1 MSDDGAQRTFS
12 AAWLESQ
19 RLSTASNA
27 RPPKPNGCNPHATG
41 AGCSCIC
48 ASLCVLTELC
58 AGVCCAALRLCV
70 CAQSA
75 THGLCGPVRACAG
88 AARASGGALSLRRC
102 AGGAVSAVIRQQCA
116 LKCLTGRSCSRALH
130 SAATVRGKW
139 CKCIAAHSRMQGSD
153 GSDSSSISSTSK
165 PSRRRG
171 RPQPQAQAQL
181 SLMLMLSSRLCC
193 SDTDSVRWA
202 LLGLTS
208 TPPPFHR

>member
-1 MSDDGAQRTFS
+1 MVHS
-12 AAWLESQ
+12 ALSQ
-19 RLSTASNA
+19 RLGSRVSGYPQRATHA
-27 RPPKPNGCNPHATG
+27 RPSQTDATRMQP
-41 AGCSCIC
+41 ALAAV
-48 ASLCVLTELC
+48 AS
-58 AGVCCAALRLCV
+58 ALRSVFSLSYALAFAVRLCGFA
-70 CAQSA
+70 CAPRVQL
-75 THGLCGPVRACAG
+75 TVCGPVRACAG
-88 AARASGGALSLRRC
+88 AARASGGALGLRRC